1 MGARRNRKSFG
12 CVESEI
18 KNTTHQQII
27 LDKSAGVWYNYVI
40 ERRDN
45 MTCNTCSYCNK
56 CYACK
61 HNLYVSEACK
71 DCVRNGDKLSQ
82 FDCQRK
88 EICKMKGIV
97 K

>member
-1 MGARRNRKSFG
+1 
-12 CVESEI
+12 
-18 KNTTHQQII
+18 
-27 LDKSAGVWYNYVI
+27 
-40 ERRDN
+40 

-61 HNLYVSEACK
+61 YNLYVSEACK

-82 FDCQRK
+82 FECQRK

-97 K
+97 VK